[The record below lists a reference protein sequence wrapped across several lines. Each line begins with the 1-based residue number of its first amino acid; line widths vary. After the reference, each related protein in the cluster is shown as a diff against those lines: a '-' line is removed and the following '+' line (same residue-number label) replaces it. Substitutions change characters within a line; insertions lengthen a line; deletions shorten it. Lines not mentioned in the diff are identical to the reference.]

1 MATTESRSNTFNYAQ
16 DVSLDK
22 LDIILADGKR
32 YVIKALLIELN
43 YFEDIFGFVTSGY
56 MTLRDSV
63 GLVES
68 LSLNGEES
76 IEIKF
81 GKTVNDSRPTQ
92 TFRLYSIPRRIPAA
106 NMNGEVL
113 HIYFCSEEL
122 LTSELSKVTKA
133 YKGFAINGIVQ
144 RILKDEL
151 KSNKKFYSDYTAGTY
166 DFNVPTLKPLEAISW
181 LSTYAL
187 PFANNRKGADMLF
200 YENYEGFHFRSLGK
214 LYEQTPYK
222 TYKYQQK
229 NAGSIEQDVISVLD
243 YEFVKNFDVL
253 SEVSAGTFANRLI
266 SIDPITRGV
275 KVTDFD
281 YLKYEGST
289 LNRNKPESPV
299 PVVSPKSVIKFSVSN
314 SEQVRQ
320 PFIPTGSTSPDIYAE
335 TTIPNRTAQ
344 IALANFTVLKIKIPG
359 DPNISV
365 GKVIIFNMLKT
376 TRETSTTESNLDNFY
391 SGKYIVTAV
400 RHIIQSQGVFQT
412 VLEISKESN
421 PRAS

>member
-1 MATTESRSNTFNYAQ
+1 
-16 DVSLDK
+16 
-22 LDIILADGKR
+22 
-32 YVIKALLIELN
+32 
-43 YFEDIFGFVTSGY
+43 
-56 MTLRDSV
+56 
-63 GLVES
+63 
-68 LSLNGEES
+68 
-76 IEIKF
+76 
-81 GKTVNDSRPTQ
+81 
-92 TFRLYSIPRRIPAA
+92 
-106 NMNGEVL
+106 
-113 HIYFCSEEL
+113 
-122 LTSELSKVTKA
+122 
-133 YKGFAINGIVQ
+133 
-144 RILKDEL
+144 
-151 KSNKKFYSDYTAGTY
+151 
-166 DFNVPTLKPLEAISW
+166 LEAISW

-229 NAGSIEQDVISVLD
+229 NVGSIEQGVVSVLD
-243 YEFVKNFDVL
+243 YQFVKNFDVL
-253 SEVSAGTFANRLI
+253 NEVSSGTFANRLI

-314 SEQVRQ
+314 SEQARK
-320 PFIPTGSTSPDIYAE
+320 PYIPTGSVGPDIYAE

-344 IALANFTVLKIKIPG
+344 IALANFTVLKIRIPG

-365 GKVIIFNMLKT
+365 GKVINFNMLKT
-376 TRETSTTESNLDNFY
+376 TRETSTTASNLDNFY